1 MTGGRERD
9 SILSDAF
16 EAVIGAIY
24 LDQGLE
30 AARQFIEVHLLKDV
44 ENKVLFF
51 DAKTYLQEIIQG
63 EGENRCLMFL

>member
-1 MTGGRERD
+1 MTGGRSRD

-24 LDQGLE
+24 LDQGIE
-30 AARQFIEVHLLKDV
+30 TATKFIETYLFKDV

-51 DAKTYLQEIIQG
+51 DARRIFRRLFREKEKDD
-63 EGENRCLMFL
+63 